1 MYCVV
6 LLPLQVRYWVFCL
19 FFQTTHV
26 VLLCKGNSGL
36 PSSSVQHDTFHLRRW
51 RNHRVQPPQGCSD
64 SLISVNELTERS
76 LLFLYCYCCSC
87 LKQESA
93 LFMDQA
99 LSIFRT
105 LSRVVS
111 SFNNEQEQI
120 AARRMLA
127 KSHRPQ
133 SSTSLRKH
141 DTVTGPVTSNKT
153 LNTWS

>member
-1 MYCVV
+1 MCGVTSTTGQILSFLS
-6 LLPLQVRYWVFCL
+6 LLPDDTC
-19 FFQTTHV
+19 
-26 VLLCKGNSGL
+26 C
-36 PSSSVQHDTFHLRRW
+36 PSVQQQQWVTIYICAAWHLSPLPMKKPSCPTSPRSLR
-51 RNHRVQPPQGCSD
+51 
-64 SLISVNELTERS
+64 SLISVNELTES
-76 LLFLYCYCCSC
+76 SWLFLYCYCRSG

-105 LSRVVS
+105 LTSVVS
-111 SFNNEQEQI
+111 SFNNEQEQM

-141 DTVTGPVTSNKT
+141 NTVTGPVTSNKK
-153 LNTWS
+153 LNTWH